1 MRFLNIKKESLINY
15 AINFYKEWKYE
26 NKLLKEKVEKNR
38 ENNISLNIIS
48 NKNYI
53 IIFLIKLFILINIFN
68 PIKTNK
74 IDFYYYHDSKISLKI
89 KGISESAI
97 LGNQSNFNF
106 KGIGFLKKVYI
117 NEIEQDKIEY
127 RYYFNL
133 TDNFVELIWDDNL
146 NSCKNMFK
154 GCINITEIDLS
165 NFNTSQVK
173 FMDYMFYDCYSLA
186 ELYLL
191 NLDTSE
197 VIDMNNMFTGCSNL
211 VSLDLSSLD
220 TSNVTRMEEMFSQCS
235 KLISLDLSNF
245 NTSKV
250 EAMYGMFFYCLSLS
264 SLNLLNFNTSQVTD
278 MESMFIGCS
287 SLTSLDLS
295 NFNTSQVT
303 NMDYMFS
310 HCSSLT
316 SLDLSNFNTSQVTNM
331 DGMFASCI
339 NLEYINLKNFT
350 ENNLEDFEDIF
361 LDIPENVV
369 ICINESNN
377 KNIIF
382 PQISNKNCST
392 LDCSNDWKLKQK
404 KLIKN
409 TNECIE
415 SCNIS
420 NEYKY
425 EYNGNCV
432 ENCPNGI
439 LNDDNNKILNKC
451 KCELDKCSICSN
463 VALSRRLCTKCNLNY
478 YPKEKDPSSIG
489 EYINCYNQQ
498 EEGYYLDYEKEYY
511 RKCYHTCKK
520 CDKEG
525 DNLNHNCI
533 QCHDDLPFIIRKN
546 DHLNCYENCS
556 YYYFFDNENNF
567 HCTVNFSCPK
577 EYSFLL
583 DNKMEC
589 IKYDIKTIIDNLLNY
604 ERNETEKIMEKETK
618 YYDNILK
625 NIENEFTS
633 DNYDTFNLDKG
644 DTDIIYIEKLIITLT
659 EYENQWNNRNNNMT
673 KIDLGECETSLRN
686 YYNISSNESIYI
698 KKIDIIQEEMKTLKV
713 EYDVYAK
720 LNGKNLINLNLTI
733 CGNSKITI
741 YIPIKKNEN
750 IDKLNSSSE
759 YYNDI
764 CYTTTSEDG
773 TDISLKDRQK
783 EFINKDYI
791 ICQEDCD
798 LSEYNYETFIAK
810 CSCKVKEFAQSF
822 AEMKINKNKLLD
834 NFKKIKNFINF
845 NFLVCYKK
853 LLNKNGIINNI
864 GCYLI
869 LSIIIFHIIT
879 IFVFS
884 IKQFSL
890 LKNKITKIASEIYK
904 YQPIKKNEKDKKFIK
919 SKNNQFNAEK
929 ISIYKN
935 IKSKISKNK
944 DKNINSK
951 KNFYDSQIKIN
962 NSKFKKN
969 IKYNKENKKKYIDEE
984 INGFSYSMAKEYDK
998 RTYCQYYASLIKTQH
1013 NLICALFN
1021 NDDYNSGIIKI
1032 DLFFIGFTI
1041 EYTINALFYNDDT
1054 MHKIYES
1061 KGDFDLETQIPI
1073 AIYST
1078 IISMI
1083 LNYPLNFLALSN
1095 DAIVNFK
1102 QEKSKFKIMKKAKTL
1117 KNSLYIKF
1125 VLYFISSFLL
1135 LLFFWYYISMFCVI
1149 YNNTQWHLL
1158 KDTLMSFI
1166 FSIFIPFLIYL
1177 LPGIFRIP
1185 ALSNK
1190 NKKREY
1196 LYSFSKFLQSL

>member
-1 MRFLNIKKESLINY
+1 MVCDSYSRIIQKN
-15 AINFYKEWKYE
+15 E
-26 NKLLKEKVEKNR
+26 NKNKMNNHRFNNKIISFIITIYKIISLLKMWILRKEEILFFLWKKLQYSSYIFEY
-38 ENNISLNIIS
+38 IMNIIIKITNIIKYS
-48 NKNYI
+48 NNKIHENPKTKGRNHMKFHNEIIRKYI
-53 IIFLIKLFILINIFN
+53 IINAFKLIIINIFCQ
-68 PIKTNK
+68 IETNFLN
-74 IDFYYYHDSKISLKI
+74 DLFSFHHSSKITLKI
-89 KGISESAI
+89 KGIGDQYI
-97 LGNQSNFNF
+97 FGNEKLYNFT
-106 KGIGFLKKVYI
+106 GINYLKRVYI
-117 NEIEQDKIEY
+117 NGNEQNMIKY
-127 RYYFNL
+127 KYYFNE
-133 TDNFVELIWDDNL
+133 TNNFVELIWDDNL

-220 TSNVTRMEEMFSQCS
+220 TSNVTRMEEMFSECS
-235 KLISLDLSNF
+235 SLISLDLSNF

-250 EAMYGMFFYCLSLS
+250 EAMYGMFFNCLSLS

-278 MESMFIGCS
+278 MESMFFGCS

-303 NMDYMFS
+303 NM
-310 HCSSLT
+310 
-316 SLDLSNFNTSQVTNM
+316 NN
-331 DGMFASCI
+331 MFASCI

-361 LDIPENVV
+361 LNVPENVV

-392 LDCSNDWKLKQK
+392 LDCSNNWKLKQK
-404 KLIKN
+404 KIINN

-420 NEYKY
+420 NKYKY

-463 VALSRRLCTKCNLNY
+463 VSLSRRLCTKCNLNY

-604 ERNETEKIMEKETK
+604 ERNETENIMEKETK

-686 YYNISSNESIYI
+686 YYNISRNESIYI

-713 EYDVYAK
+713 EYDAYAK

-834 NFKKIKNFINF
+834 NFKNIKNFINF

-869 LSIIIFHIIT
+869 LSIIIFHIIA

-904 YQPIKKNEKDKKFIK
+904 YQPIKKNEKDKKFIE

-935 IKSKISKNK
+935 IKSKISKK
-944 DKNINSK
+944 QPM
-951 KNFYDSQIKIN
+951 F
-962 NSKFKKN
+962 FK
-969 IKYNKENKKKYIDEE
+969 
-984 INGFSYSMAKEYDK
+984 
-998 RTYCQYYASLIKTQH
+998 
-1013 NLICALFN
+1013 
-1021 NDDYNSGIIKI
+1021 
-1032 DLFFIGFTI
+1032 
-1041 EYTINALFYNDDT
+1041 
-1054 MHKIYES
+1054 
-1061 KGDFDLETQIPI
+1061 
-1073 AIYST
+1073 
-1078 IISMI
+1078 
-1083 LNYPLNFLALSN
+1083 
-1095 DAIVNFK
+1095 
-1102 QEKSKFKIMKKAKTL
+1102 
-1117 KNSLYIKF
+1117 
-1125 VLYFISSFLL
+1125 
-1135 LLFFWYYISMFCVI
+1135 
-1149 YNNTQWHLL
+1149 
-1158 KDTLMSFI
+1158 
-1166 FSIFIPFLIYL
+1166 IPFLVNNCL
-1177 LPGIFRIP
+1177 
-1185 ALSNK
+1185 
-1190 NKKREY
+1190 
-1196 LYSFSKFLQSL
+1196 